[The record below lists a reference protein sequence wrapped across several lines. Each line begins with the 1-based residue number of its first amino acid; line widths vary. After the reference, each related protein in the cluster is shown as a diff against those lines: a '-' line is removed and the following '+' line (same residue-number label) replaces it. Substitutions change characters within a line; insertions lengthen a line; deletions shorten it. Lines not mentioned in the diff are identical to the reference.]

1 MMLWIKMNA
10 IDQEKPG
17 LACCINKYLLI
28 QWMNEWMNEWISV
41 LKDTSE
47 KTQSL
52 LHYNKIWELGFLTKT
67 DFQASFSIGDSE
79 LFGQ

>member
-1 MMLWIKMNA
+1 
-10 IDQEKPG
+10 
-17 LACCINKYLLI
+17 
-28 QWMNEWMNEWISV
+28 MNEWISV

-52 LHYNKIWELGFLTKT
+52 LHYNKNWELGFLTKT